1 MSPRVVVR
9 LAAWHPDF
17 LPLWRLL
24 FGPPPPPRP
33 PPKSPFMKALLQF
46 SERFGSMLSRLL
58 LTLLYYVLLGP
69 FALVYQLFADP
80 LHLKR
85 RPQGNWTAWVPHN
98 DTLAEARRQ
107 D

>member
-1 MSPRVVVR
+1 MPIPHAVRSILMIDWVVSGHRQPPASSQR
-9 LAAWHPDF
+9 LQSSHSM
-17 LPLWRLL
+17 R
-24 FGPPPPPRP
+24 
-33 PPKSPFMKALLQF
+33 ALLRF

-58 LTLLYYVLLGP
+58 LTVLYFALLGP

-85 RPQGNWTAWVPHN
+85 RPQGNWSAWQSRN
-98 DTLAEARRQ
+98 ETLAQARRQ